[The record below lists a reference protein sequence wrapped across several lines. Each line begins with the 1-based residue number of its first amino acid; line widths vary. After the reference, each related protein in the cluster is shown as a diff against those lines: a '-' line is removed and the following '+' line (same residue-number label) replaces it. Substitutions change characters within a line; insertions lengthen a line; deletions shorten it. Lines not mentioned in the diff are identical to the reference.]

1 MLLSNKY
8 KSAIFHGVIKQI
20 NDCLRLELGIDRK
33 KQEKGEIFKEQEE
46 IWM

>member
-8 KSAIFHGVIKQI
+8 KSAIFHGVRKQV
-20 NDCLRLELGIDRK
+20 NDCLRLELGINRK
-33 KQEKGEIFKEQEE
+33 KQEKVEFFKEQEE